1 MIRVEADVIEV
12 VVFAAGA
19 DAFLRVGGA
28 RRFPRRL
35 RLAEKDRHELIHAGV
50 GEKQIRRVR
59 QQRRRRH
66 NRVLFLAKK
75 IEKGLADLGGSH
87 G

>member
-1 MIRVEADVIEV
+1 MHFCVSAVRGG
-12 VVFAAGA
+12 FHAG
-19 DAFLRVGGA
+19 FL
-28 RRFPRRL
+28 
-35 RLAEKDRHELIHAGV
+35 LAEKNRHELIHASV

-59 QQRRRRH
+59 QQRRRGH
-66 NRVLFLAKK
+66 DRVLFLAKE